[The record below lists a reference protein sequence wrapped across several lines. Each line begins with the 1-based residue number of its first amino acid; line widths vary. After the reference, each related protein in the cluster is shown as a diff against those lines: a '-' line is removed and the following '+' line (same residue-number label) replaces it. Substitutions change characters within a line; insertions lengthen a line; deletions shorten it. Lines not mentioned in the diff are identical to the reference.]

1 MAPAQGREI
10 ISMTADYSQCHCGDR
25 QQLLIYRYKQRPSH
39 HAGAVIHLE
48 GPHYHPDIPTG
59 IRMHVILRGPRQ
71 RQKRRPQRPQSRGL
85 GAAVC
90 DSCLHSTC
98 APPAS
103 TQHNTRANTVA
114 AGHYVIRRMLTCCEK
129 GKSTFFC
136 TFCGSEERGLC
147 LRELFAAARSV
158 RCASFMPSEITSAHQ
173 CSHAVLQYMLLRS
186 ANTVLIAHVRTRA
199 FDIPCHSQHRA
210 QGSRQQRQGRQHQQ
224 QLPPLG
230 CCIAA
235 WGLRTQ
241 CA

>member
-1 MAPAQGREI
+1 
-10 ISMTADYSQCHCGDR
+10 MTADYSQCHCGDR

-103 TQHNTRANTVA
+103 TQHNTRANMVA
-114 AGHYVIRRMLTCCEK
+114 AGHYVIRHMLTCCET

-136 TFCGSEERGLC
+136 TFCGLRKGDCACVNYLLPQGVCGVRASC
-147 LRELFAAARSV
+147 LLKSHQPISVVMLYCSTCYCAQQTRS
-158 RCASFMPSEITSAHQ
+158 
-173 CSHAVLQYMLLRS
+173 
-186 ANTVLIAHVRTRA
+186 
-199 FDIPCHSQHRA
+199 
-210 QGSRQQRQGRQHQQ
+210 
-224 QLPPLG
+224 
-230 CCIAA
+230 
-235 WGLRTQ
+235 
-241 CA
+241 